1 MILEEMEFR
10 IHNPLTVLAAAI
22 DTNSIDDINSDGTAI
37 FCIGEAGNEI
47 LSDELGVSRYDFK
60 VIIDVYFPDWN
71 KIIAYNSE
79 EEPKIIPVSA
89 QLTESNRAV
98 YQILLDRLVSLATQ
112 EFFDCNYLWQKSE
125 NRKTHQ

>member
-22 DTNSIDDINSDGTAI
+22 ETESIDDVDSNGTAT
-37 FCIGEAGNEI
+37 FCLGETGNRI
-47 LSDELGVSRYDFK
+47 LRDELGVSRYDFK

-79 EEPKIIPVSA
+79 EEQKIIPISA

-112 EFFDCNYLWQKSE
+112 EFFDRGYLWK
-125 NRKTHQ
+125 K

>member
-22 DTNSIDDINSDGTAI
+22 ETESIDDVDSNDTAT
-37 FCIGEAGNEI
+37 FCLGETGNRI
-47 LSDELGVSRYDFK
+47 LRDELGVSRYDFK

-71 KIIAYNSE
+71 KIIAYNNE
-79 EEPKIIPVSA
+79 EEQKIIPVSA

-98 YQILLDRLVSLATQ
+98 YQILLDRLVSLAIQ
-112 EFFDCNYLWQKSE
+112 EFFDRGYLWQKSE
-125 NRKTHQ
+125 N